1 MQLTELVASEA
12 NLPIE
17 SLMLLRHSNES
28 TRFLIDCGASIEEYT
43 AIQPRGSKYDYFR
56 DLEHPIR
63 AVIVI
68 VEDHVYGVFQVA
80 GIVRSGTNFEVASPE
95 YVKFDRGRDKASR
108 DCHYFRLEQI
118 PLSAVGR
125 RIRGWEKR
133 TQTPVQRFGDSF
145 FKQIEVDDPVQT
157 VSVESLRSQHQLQVN
172 AGLRLTSAERRNQ
185 LQESNAP
192 PVRVAVLGY
201 EYLRNPLVV
210 AEVLHRAEGVC
221 ERCRNPA
228 PFRRKTD
235 GTPYLEVHHC
245 LPLAKGGLDT
255 VSNAKALCPNC
266 HRHAHYGDAELK
278 KGM

>member
-12 NLPIE
+12 GLPVE

-28 TRFLIDCGASIEEYT
+28 TRFLTECGASIEEYT

-56 DLEHPIR
+56 DPDRPI
-63 AVIVI
+63 AGVIVI
-68 VEDHVYGVFQVA
+68 VEDHVYGVFRIA

-95 YVKFDRGRDKASR
+95 YVEFDRRRNKASR

-118 PLSAVGR
+118 SVSAVGR
-125 RIRGWEKR
+125 HVRGWENR
-133 TQTPVQRFGDSF
+133 TRTPVQRFGDSF
-145 FKQIEVDDPVQT
+145 FMQIEVDDPVQT
-157 VSVESLRSQHQLQVN
+157 VSVESLRSQHQLQVS
-172 AGLRLTSAERRNQ
+172 AGLRLTSAERRIQ

-192 PVRVAVLGY
+192 PARVAVLGY

-210 AEVLHRAEGVC
+210 AEVLHRAQGLC

-235 GTPYLEVHHC
+235 GTPYLEVHHRI
-245 LPLAKGGLDT
+245 PLAAGGLDT
-255 VSNAKALCPNC
+255 VNNAEALCPNC
-266 HRHAHYGDAELK
+266 HRHAHYGDA
-278 KGM
+278 